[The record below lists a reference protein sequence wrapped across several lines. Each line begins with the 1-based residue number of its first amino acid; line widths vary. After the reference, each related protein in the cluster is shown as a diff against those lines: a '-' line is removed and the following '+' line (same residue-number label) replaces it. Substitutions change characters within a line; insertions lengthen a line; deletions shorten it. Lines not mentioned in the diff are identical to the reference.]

1 MNAVV
6 IAVGIMLLLSLF
18 RINVV
23 FALIAGAFIGG
34 LAGGMNVADTVS
46 AFSEGV
52 GGGAN
57 IALSYAL
64 LGGFAVAISYTGL
77 PKWLVEIVL
86 KAVSK
91 RGDTRGK
98 ALSKALIIFVILL
111 ISCFSQNLIPI
122 HIAFIPLLIPPLLF
136 IMNELQIDRRLIAS
150 VLTFGLTAPYILL
163 PVGFGQLFHQ
173 LLADNMEKKRTG
185 SKCS

>member
-46 AFSEGV
+46 AFSDGV

-77 PKWLVEIVL
+77 PKWLVEIRL
-86 KAVSK
+86 ESSK
-91 RGDTRGK
+91 
-98 ALSKALIIFVILL
+98 
-111 ISCFSQNLIPI
+111 
-122 HIAFIPLLIPPLLF
+122 
-136 IMNELQIDRRLIAS
+136 
-150 VLTFGLTAPYILL
+150 
-163 PVGFGQLFHQ
+163 
-173 LLADNMEKKRTG
+173 
-185 SKCS
+185 